1 MPSSSPMTFRQLAST
16 SAARGGMEK
25 TVTFTYDENVATV
38 MAAFR
43 ERTQTPHASM
53 PVVHRVDILE
63 ERLSERLV
71 SPSSSSSSPRG
82 DRSPGGWSHRVRRF
96 YAANDAP
103 DWIRRITG
111 GDYLTGTERIEWSE
125 TLGRMV
131 MYTANESHSHLVAAE
146 EVCVIERDPDA
157 PETRTI
163 KTLTVRAR
171 LRMRGW
177 WTLGLSNLAERFL
190 LRRYEALVEQ
200 GRRIEL
206 AEIARWRKRR
216 RRSTASPAEASP
228 LAKNAGSS
236 TLAAPPEQTPP
247 PWEQT
252 PAKNAAAALPSREC
266 SPVSTLRRIASGAS
280 SSSVS
285 ASVDGLGVESLEAF
299 ERATTPLSSSLAP
312 AETSPLSEENLSE
325 DIDTTPRAG
334 LREEDWLS
342 MRYEGSRDDAA
353 KRAPSDAESPPERE
367 RERERVRVETNV
379 EDDLGPP
386 AESPLHVPLREDSDA
401 DRDDQDDASVGGR
414 SDDDDAPEDDRGGRE
429 ADARSN
435 RGGDDWSR
443 EGFAAEHAAE
453 HADADWWIADDAEA
467 LASVDHRE
475 LERLER
481 DAIARKLGMRTPS
494 ERRAA
499 ASLFWRKL
507 ATRLGCAALA
517 MALARERRAELV
529 PLAARATR
537 GIRRRRGG
545 RRARRDARGGGG
557 GGGGAGGEA
566 AGGAGG
572 GGVEAGGRAEVEAP
586 RVRGDA

>member
-63 ERLSERLV
+63 ERLV
-71 SPSSSSSSPRG
+71 APSSSSSSSSP

-131 MYTANESHSHLVAAE
+131 MYTANESHAHLVAAE

-216 RRSTASPAEASP
+216 RRSTASPAEESP
-228 LAKNAGSS
+228 LATITAGR

-247 PWEQT
+247 PWEQKT
-252 PAKNAAAALPSREC
+252 PAKKAAAALPSREC

-299 ERATTPLSSSLAP
+299 ERAMTPLSSLAP
-312 AETSPLSEENLSE
+312 AAGTSPSENLSE
-325 DIDTTPRAG
+325 DLDTTPRG
-334 LREEDWLS
+334 RLREEDWLS

-353 KRAPSDAESPPERE
+353 KRAPSDSESPPERE
-367 RERERVRVETNV
+367 RVEKNL

-401 DRDDQDDASVGGR
+401 DRDDQDDASVGG
-414 SDDDDAPEDDRGGRE
+414 SSDDDAPEDDRGGRE

-443 EGFAAEHAAE
+443 EGFAADNAAE

-517 MALARERRAELV
+517 MALARERRAELI

-557 GGGGAGGEA
+557 GGAGGET

>member
-16 SAARGGMEK
+16 SAARGGMER

-63 ERLSERLV
+63 ERLV
-71 SPSSSSSSPRG
+71 ATPSSSSSSSSP

-131 MYTANESHSHLVAAE
+131 MYTANESHAHLVAAE

-216 RRSTASPAEASP
+216 RRSTASPAEESP
-228 LAKNAGSS
+228 LATKNAGR

-247 PWEQT
+247 PWEQQT
-252 PAKNAAAALPSREC
+252 PAKKAAAALPSREC

-299 ERATTPLSSSLAP
+299 ERAMTPLSSSLAP
-312 AETSPLSEENLSE
+312 AETSPSENLSE
-325 DIDTTPRAG
+325 DLDTTPRAG

-353 KRAPSDAESPPERE
+353 KTTDAPRAKKRAPSDSESPPERE
-367 RERERVRVETNV
+367 RERERVEKNV

-401 DRDDQDDASVGGR
+401 DRDDQDDASVGGS

-443 EGFAAEHAAE
+443 DGFAADNAAE

-481 DAIARKLGMRTPS
+481 DAIARKLGIRTPS

-517 MALARERRAELV
+517 MALARERRAELI
-529 PLAARATR
+529 PLARA
-537 GIRRRRGG
+537 
-545 RRARRDARGGGG
+545 RDARNQ
-557 GGGGAGGEA
+557 APPRRTSS
-566 AGGAGG
+566 
-572 GGVEAGGRAEVEAP
+572 EAGRAGRG
-586 RVRGDA
+586 RGRGCGG

>member
-1 MPSSSPMTFRQLAST
+1 MTFRPLAST

-63 ERLSERLV
+63 ERLV
-71 SPSSSSSSPRG
+71 APSSSTSSP

-131 MYTANESHSHLVAAE
+131 MYTANESHAHLVAAE

-216 RRSTASPAEASP
+216 RRSTASPAEESP
-228 LAKNAGSS
+228 LATITAGR

-247 PWEQT
+247 PWEQKT
-252 PAKNAAAALPSREC
+252 PAKKAAAALPSREC

-285 ASVDGLGVESLEAF
+285 AEAGASVDGLGVESLEAF
-299 ERATTPLSSSLAP
+299 ERAMTPLSSLAP
-312 AETSPLSEENLSE
+312 AAGTSPSENLSE
-325 DIDTTPRAG
+325 DLDTTPRG
-334 LREEDWLS
+334 RLREEDWLS

-353 KRAPSDAESPPERE
+353 KRAPSDSESPPERE
-367 RERERVRVETNV
+367 RVEKNL

-401 DRDDQDDASVGGR
+401 DRDDQDDASVGG
-414 SDDDDAPEDDRGGRE
+414 SSDDDAPEDDRGGRE

-443 EGFAAEHAAE
+443 EGSPPTTPPNTPTPTGGSPTTP
-453 HADADWWIADDAEA
+453 A

-517 MALARERRAELV
+517 MAPRGREGRSSYRSRRAR
-529 PLAARATR
+529 RA

-557 GGGGAGGEA
+557 GGAGGET

>member
-1 MPSSSPMTFRQLAST
+1 MTFRQLAST

-63 ERLSERLV
+63 ERLV
-71 SPSSSSSSPRG
+71 APSSSSSSP
-82 DRSPGGWSHRVRRF
+82 DRSPGWSHRVRRF

-131 MYTANESHSHLVAAE
+131 MYTANESHAHLVAAE

-216 RRSTASPAEASP
+216 RRSTSSTAEESP
-228 LAKNAGSS
+228 LAATAGS
-236 TLAAPPEQTPP
+236 TLAAPPSSTPP

-252 PAKNAAAALPSREC
+252 PAKKAAAALPSREC

-299 ERATTPLSSSLAP
+299 ERAMTPLSSLAP
-312 AETSPLSEENLSE
+312 PETSPSENLLSE
-325 DIDTTPRAG
+325 DLDTTPRG

-353 KRAPSDAESPPERE
+353 KTTDAPRAKKRAPSDADSESPPERE
-367 RERERVRVETNV
+367 RERVEKNV

-401 DRDDQDDASVGGR
+401 DRDDQDDASVGGS

-443 EGFAAEHAAE
+443 EGFAAE

-517 MALARERRAELV
+517 MALARERRAELI

-586 RVRGDA
+586 RVRGEA

>member
-63 ERLSERLV
+63 ERLV
-71 SPSSSSSSPRG
+71 APSSSSSSSSP

-131 MYTANESHSHLVAAE
+131 MYTANESHAHLVAAE

-216 RRSTASPAEASP
+216 RRSTASPAEESP
-228 LAKNAGSS
+228 LATITAGR

-247 PWEQT
+247 PWEQKT
-252 PAKNAAAALPSREC
+252 PAKKAAAALPSREC

-299 ERATTPLSSSLAP
+299 ERAMTPLSSLAP
-312 AETSPLSEENLSE
+312 AAGTSPSENLSE
-325 DIDTTPRAG
+325 DLDTTPRG
-334 LREEDWLS
+334 RLREEDWLS

-353 KRAPSDAESPPERE
+353 KRAPSDSESPPERE
-367 RERERVRVETNV
+367 RVEKNL

-401 DRDDQDDASVGGR
+401 DRDDQDDASVGG
-414 SDDDDAPEDDRGGRE
+414 SSDDDAPEDDRGGRE

-443 EGFAAEHAAE
+443 EGFAADNAAE

-517 MALARERRAELV
+517 MALARERRAELIR
-529 PLAARATR
+529 ARGARAR

-557 GGGGAGGEA
+557 GGAGGET

>member
-63 ERLSERLV
+63 ERLV
-71 SPSSSSSSPRG
+71 APSSSSSSSSP

-131 MYTANESHSHLVAAE
+131 MYTANESHAHLVAAE

-216 RRSTASPAEASP
+216 RRSTASPAEESP
-228 LAKNAGSS
+228 LATITAGR

-247 PWEQT
+247 PWEQKT
-252 PAKNAAAALPSREC
+252 PAKKAAAALPSREC

-299 ERATTPLSSSLAP
+299 ERAMTPLSSLAP
-312 AETSPLSEENLSE
+312 AAGTSPSENLSE
-325 DIDTTPRAG
+325 DLDTTPRG
-334 LREEDWLS
+334 RLREEDWLS

-353 KRAPSDAESPPERE
+353 KRAPSDSESPPERE
-367 RERERVRVETNV
+367 RVEKNL

-401 DRDDQDDASVGGR
+401 DRDDQDDASVGG
-414 SDDDDAPEDDRGGRE
+414 SSDDDAPEDDRGGRE

-435 RGGDDWSR
+435 RGATIGLARGSPPTTPPNTPTPTGGSPTTPRRSPPWITASSSGSSATPSRASSGCGPRPSAARPRRCSGGSSRRGWGARRWRWRSRGR
-443 EGFAAEHAAE
+443 EGR
-453 HADADWWIADDAEA
+453 
-467 LASVDHRE
+467 SSYR
-475 LERLER
+475 
-481 DAIARKLGMRTPS
+481 S
-494 ERRAA
+494 
-499 ASLFWRKL
+499 
-507 ATRLGCAALA
+507 
-517 MALARERRAELV
+517 
-529 PLAARATR
+529 
-537 GIRRRRGG
+537 
-545 RRARRDARGGGG
+545 RRARRAESGAAEEDVERGGTRGAGEGAARGVRRR
-557 GGGGAGGEA
+557 
-566 AGGAGG
+566 GGAGG

>member
-1 MPSSSPMTFRQLAST
+1 MTFRQLAST

-63 ERLSERLV
+63 ERLVASSS
-71 SPSSSSSSPRG
+71 SPSSSSSSP

-228 LAKNAGSS
+228 LAAKNAGS

-247 PWEQT
+247 PWEQQT
-252 PAKNAAAALPSREC
+252 PAKKAAAALPSREC

-299 ERATTPLSSSLAP
+299 ERAMTPLSSSLAP
-312 AETSPLSEENLSE
+312 AETSPSENLSE
-325 DIDTTPRAG
+325 DLDTTPRAG

-353 KRAPSDAESPPERE
+353 KTTDAPRAKKRAPSDSDSESPPERE
-367 RERERVRVETNV
+367 RERVEKNV

-401 DRDDQDDASVGGR
+401 DRDDQDDASVGGS
-414 SDDDDAPEDDRGGRE
+414 SDDDDAPGDDRGG
-429 ADARSN
+429 
-435 RGGDDWSR
+435 SR
-443 EGFAAEHAAE
+443 EGSRDGFAAAEHAAE

-517 MALARERRAELV
+517 MALARERRAELI
-529 PLAARATR
+529 PLAVRATR

-586 RVRGDA
+586 RVRGEA

>member
-1 MPSSSPMTFRQLAST
+1 MTFRQLAST
-16 SAARGGMEK
+16 SAARGGMER

-63 ERLSERLV
+63 ERLV
-71 SPSSSSSSPRG
+71 APSSSTSSSSP

-146 EVCVIERDPDA
+146 EVCVIERDPEA

-216 RRSTASPAEASP
+216 RRSTTSSTAEASP
-228 LAKNAGSS
+228 LAKNAGR

-247 PWEQT
+247 PWEQA
-252 PAKNAAAALPSREC
+252 PAKKAAAALPSREC

-299 ERATTPLSSSLAP
+299 ERAMTPLSSSLAP
-312 AETSPLSEENLSE
+312 AGTSPSENLSE
-325 DIDTTPRAG
+325 DLDTTPRAG

-353 KRAPSDAESPPERE
+353 KRAPSDSESPPE

-401 DRDDQDDASVGGR
+401 DRDDQDDASVGGS

-443 EGFAAEHAAE
+443 EGFAAE

-517 MALARERRAELV
+517 MALARERRAELI

-557 GGGGAGGEA
+557 GGGGAEGEA

>member
-1 MPSSSPMTFRQLAST
+1 
-16 SAARGGMEK
+16 MEK

-63 ERLSERLV
+63 ERLV
-71 SPSSSSSSPRG
+71 APSSSSSSP
-82 DRSPGGWSHRVRRF
+82 DRSPGWSHRVRRF

-131 MYTANESHSHLVAAE
+131 MYTANESHAHLVAAE

-216 RRSTASPAEASP
+216 RRSTSSTAEASP
-228 LAKNAGSS
+228 LATTTAGR

-247 PWEQT
+247 PWEPT
-252 PAKNAAAALPSREC
+252 PAKKAAAALPSREC

-299 ERATTPLSSSLAP
+299 ERAMTPLSSLAP
-312 AETSPLSEENLSE
+312 PETSPSENLLSE
-325 DIDTTPRAG
+325 DLDTTPRG

-353 KRAPSDAESPPERE
+353 KTTDAPRAKKRAPSDADSESPPERE
-367 RERERVRVETNV
+367 RERVEKNF

-401 DRDDQDDASVGGR
+401 DRDDQDDASVGGS

-435 RGGDDWSR
+435 RGGEGSR

-481 DAIARKLGMRTPS
+481 DAIARKLGIRTPS

-517 MALARERRAELV
+517 MALARERGAELI

-557 GGGGAGGEA
+557 GGGVGVEA